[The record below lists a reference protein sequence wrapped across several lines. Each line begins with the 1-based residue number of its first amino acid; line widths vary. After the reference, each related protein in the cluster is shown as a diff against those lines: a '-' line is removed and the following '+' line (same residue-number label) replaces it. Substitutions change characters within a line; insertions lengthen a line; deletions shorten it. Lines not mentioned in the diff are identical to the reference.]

1 MKAHTRTRDRGQ
13 ALALTAFA
21 MVSLMGFLGL
31 ATDVGLLFRDKVNL
45 QKVAD
50 AAAIA
55 GAAESLNGGNY
66 TAAAQDSASQN
77 GVINGTNGTVTV
89 SLGTTYHP
97 NAVKV
102 YVTQTYN
109 TYIMTLFGYRT
120 VNVGATAVAGIT
132 QGPGCMYALDPSP
145 FKNQGLTNNGSGTIN
160 APNCAIFDNSGMTVD
175 GKATVDAKE
184 ISVAGTYTDNGGSGN
199 ISPAPV
205 NGVEVKDPLSYWN
218 APSPSGACLSG
229 LTKSSGTVSPG
240 CYKGLNLSG
249 SVAMQPGLYIIQN
262 GALNINGGT
271 PGVTGNG
278 VSIFIDGANNGSF
291 GSINNATLV
300 APTTGTSGTCTS
312 SGGCNGILIWD
323 TEDTSGKPQQGLDF
337 GPGSSTLTGILYF
350 PKANLKFHG
359 NNNTTLNSDVL
370 ALAYVFDGT
379 ININNYVLSSGQN
392 PLFLAPTI
400 VE

>member
-1 MKAHTRTRDRGQ
+1 MKARTRKRDRGQ

-55 GAAESLNGGNY
+55 GAAETVKSGNY
-66 TAAAQDSASQN
+66 TAAAQDSAAQN

-97 NAVKV
+97 SAVKV

-132 QGPGCMYALDPSP
+132 QGPGCLIALDTSP
-145 FKNQGLTNNGSGTIN
+145 FKGLGLTNNGSGTIN
-160 APNCAIFDNSGMTVD
+160 APTCDIFDNSGMTVD
-175 GKATVDAKE
+175 GKATVNAQE
-184 ISVAGTYTDNGGSGN
+184 ISVSGTYTDNGGSGN

-205 NGVEVKDPLSYWN
+205 NGVQVKDPLLYWT
-218 APSPSGACLSG
+218 APSPSGACV
-229 LTKSSGTVSPG
+229 TDPHPSSGTVSPG
-240 CYKGLNLSG
+240 CYKGLTLTG
-249 SVAMQPGLYIIQN
+249 SVVMKAGLYIIQN
-262 GALNINGGT
+262 GALTINGGT
-271 PGVTGNG
+271 PGVTGTG
-278 VSIFIDGANNGSF
+278 VSIFIDGANNGTF
-291 GSINNATLV
+291 NSINNVTLV
-300 APTTGTSGTCTS
+300 APTTGTSGTCTAA
-312 SGGCNGILIWD
+312 GGCNGILLWD
-323 TEDTSGKPQQGLDF
+323 TESTNKAQQGLDF
-337 GPGSSTLTGILYF
+337 GPGNSTLTGILYF
-350 PKANLKFHG
+350 PNADLKFHG
-359 NNNTTLNSDVL
+359 NNNTTLNSDVI

-379 ININNYVLSSGQN
+379 ININNYVLSPGQG
-392 PLFLAPTI
+392 PLFLTPTI